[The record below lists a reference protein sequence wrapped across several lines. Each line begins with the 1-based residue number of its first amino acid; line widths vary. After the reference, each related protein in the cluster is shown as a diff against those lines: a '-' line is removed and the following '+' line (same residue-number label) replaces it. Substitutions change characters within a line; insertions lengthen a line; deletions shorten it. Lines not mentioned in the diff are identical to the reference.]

1 MKKLLILLAVVW
13 SPVRAEFYSGNE
25 LLQRLQSDSGIEKA
39 VALGFVG
46 GVADAWDRILF
57 CPPENSTVGQ
67 ARDIA
72 LRHLLINPA
81 RRHHAAAGLVADA
94 LMEAWP
100 CPQQQKKGSRL

>member
-1 MKKLLILLAVVW
+1 MRKLIFAAALICG
-13 SPVRAEFYSGNE
+13 PVHAEFYTGNE
-25 LLQRLQSDSGIEKA
+25 LLQRLQSDSNSEKA
-39 VALGFVG
+39 VARGFVG
-46 GVADAWDRILF
+46 GVSDAWDRILF
-57 CPPENSTVGQ
+57 CPPEGATVGQ

>member
-1 MKKLLILLAVVW
+1 MKKFLVLLAVAW
-13 SPVRAEFYSGNE
+13 SPVRAEFYTGNE
-25 LLQRLQSDSGIEKA
+25 LLQRLQSDSNIEKA

-57 CPPENSTVGQ
+57 CPPDGSTVGQ

-72 LRHLLINPA
+72 LRHLVINPA
-81 RRHHAAAGLVADA
+81 KRHQAAAGLVADA

-100 CPQQQKKGSRL
+100 CQQQKKGGRL